1 MIELLL
7 LIFLKDWPWSNRS
20 NRSFKKIEKIKL
32 LLSSL
37 KKINSILLIFE
48 KDWIALKKRASC
60 LKKTYLSS
68 VFLQFFP
75 LLCQKT
81 KSLLSIFALWSFYKY
96 RREWLALADLWKTS
110 PVMESILS
118 IFEKWLTLIESI
130 PSIFKKDRLWVSR
143 SHRSLQKI
151 GGINYIFFTIESIF
165 WSQKTIEFPTMNIT
179 C

>member
-20 NRSFKKIEKIKL
+20 NRSFKKIEKIKS

-96 RREWLALADLWKTS
+96 RREWLALVDLWKTS

-130 PSIFKKDRLWVSR
+130 PSIFKKDRPLVSR
-143 SHRSLQKI
+143 SRRSYKRSA
-151 GGINYIFFTIESIF
+151 GSIISF
-165 WSQKTIEFPTMNIT
+165 SRLNRSFDHKKRSNSQPWI
-179 C
+179 